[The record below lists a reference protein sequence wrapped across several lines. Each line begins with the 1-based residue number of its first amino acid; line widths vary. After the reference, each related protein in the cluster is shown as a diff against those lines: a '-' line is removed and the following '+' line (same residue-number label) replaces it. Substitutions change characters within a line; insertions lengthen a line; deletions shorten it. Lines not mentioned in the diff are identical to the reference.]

1 MRPVDV
7 LTIDGRMGEGGGQVL
22 RSALSLAVALGR
34 PVRITH
40 VRGGRKKPGLL
51 RQHLAALRAAC
62 AISGGV
68 AEGGELGSSEVVLRP
83 GQVRGG
89 KFEFGIGS
97 AGSTT
102 LVLQTVLPPLLLA
115 EGPSTL
121 ALEGGTHNPM
131 APPFEFL
138 AHTYVPQLAKTGAEI
153 ELELLRPGFHPAG
166 GGLVRARVSPLA
178 RPRPFEL
185 VERGVPRGQHC
196 EIGLAHLPA
205 GIAEREWEA
214 LRRRLGWEPQQRID
228 RDVSQST
235 GPGNTLSVHLEFE
248 HVTEVLTAFG
258 ERGVS
263 AEGIAERVA
272 RAARIYLESQ
282 APVGEHLADQLMI
295 PLALLAGG
303 RYRTLAPSRH
313 TLTNAEVVNL
323 FLPGAVRIEEL
334 GPDDWIVAVK
344 GRL

>member
-1 MRPVDV
+1 MTVEV

-34 PVRITH
+34 PVRVTH

-51 RQHLAALRAAC
+51 RQHLAAVRAAC

-68 AEGGELGSSEVVLRP
+68 AEGDELGSSEVELRP
-83 GQVRGG
+83 GPVRGG
-89 KFEFGIGS
+89 TFELGIGS

-115 EGPSTL
+115 DAPSTL
-121 ALEGGTHNPM
+121 AFEGGTHNPM
-131 APPFEFL
+131 APPFEVLERTF
-138 AHTYVPQLAKTGAEI
+138 APQLAKTGASL
-153 ELELLRPGFHPAG
+153 ELECLRPGFHPAG
-166 GGLVRARVSPLA
+166 GGRLRARISPLPH
-178 RPRPFEL
+178 PRPLEL
-185 VERGVPRGQHC
+185 LQRGAPRRQHC
-196 EIGLAHLPA
+196 EIALAHLPSF
-205 GIAEREWEA
+205 IAEREWQA
-214 LRRRLGWEPQQRID
+214 LIRGLGWSPEQRLD
-228 RDVSQST
+228 RELSTST
-235 GPGNTLSVHLEFE
+235 GPGNALSVCLEFE

-263 AEGIAERVA
+263 AERVA
-272 RAARIYLESQ
+272 GDVVREVRRYLGAS

-313 TLTNAEVVNL
+313 ARTNAEVVNL
-323 FLPGAVRIEEL
+323 FLPGAVSLEEL
-334 GPDDWIVAVK
+334 GPEDWIVTVK
-344 GRL
+344 GKT